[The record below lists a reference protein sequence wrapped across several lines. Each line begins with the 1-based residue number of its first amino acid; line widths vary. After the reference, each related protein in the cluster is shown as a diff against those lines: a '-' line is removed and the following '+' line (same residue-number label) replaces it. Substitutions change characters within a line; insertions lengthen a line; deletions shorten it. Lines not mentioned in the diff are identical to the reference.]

1 MTLQTIANKK
11 KRAIFSSSSSD
22 SEEVGVNGRSVA
34 GEQRRTQLEQLLNRR
49 KGLNHLAGNY
59 TSSDGNRRRT
69 RNSLSRAAAAAEIT
83 VGSGSEG
90 YLDKEE
96 DDGKSDDDTDNKAT
110 LVDSMDMRRSSSRR
124 RTRHSSGSSSLKA
137 VPGAIPNRHLK
148 KADVIFGLEQDD
160 ESIVDV
166 KRSSSFKKAS
176 TSRIFSL
183 ETEDA
188 EASDDAVIVSSKKIP
203 IPITEFTE
211 SEESEQDHAQ
221 NREIRKAN
229 LLRLQRKVT
238 GEPSTSSEEEND
250 EEEKEEEEE
259 EFDSDDAQLSIPK
272 ASSTPRGRVL
282 RSMGTEVEILSLP
295 SDSATTSDA
304 SSDSQ
309 EIVKKK
315 KRHKRKSR
323 SSSKRTSLIMD
334 EESDVLESNLEDMV
348 NTEDEWEDSTAGT
361 HLYCSICE
369 EFFGKDNFSMDQQKY
384 GGDDRFCLL
393 HTWAGGRVRAEDY
406 NEELDARVNRSKRLL
421 KSMEDRYQLNE
432 KTLGESDYESDG
444 FIVKELDE

>member
-1 MTLQTIANKK
+1 MKTIANKQ
-11 KRAIFSSSSSD
+11 KRAFFSSSSSD
-22 SEEVGVNGRSVA
+22 SEEANPNGRSVT
-34 GEQRRTQLEQLLNRR
+34 GEQRRTQLEQLLKR
-49 KGLNHLAGNY
+49 KRLNHSAGNY

-69 RNSLSRAAAAAEIT
+69 RNSLPRAAAAGEIT

-96 DDGKSDDDTDNKAT
+96 DDGESDDEEFETDNKAT

-137 VPGAIPNRHLK
+137 VPRAIRHHK
-148 KADVIFGLEQDD
+148 KAYVSFGLDKDD

-166 KRSSSFKKAS
+166 KRSSSLKKAP
-176 TSRIFSL
+176 TSRLLSS

-188 EASDDAVIVSSKKIP
+188 EASDDAVIISSKKIP

-221 NREIRKAN
+221 SRATRKAN

-238 GEPSTSSEEEND
+238 GEPPTSSEEENEND
-250 EEEKEEEEE
+250 EEVEEE
-259 EFDSDDAQLSIPK
+259 EFDSDDAQLAKPK

-295 SDSATTSDA
+295 SDSATPSDA

-309 EIVKKK
+309 EIVRKKK
-315 KRHKRKSR
+315 KRKRKSC
-323 SSSKRTSLIMD
+323 SSSKRKSLIVD
-334 EESDVLESNLEDMV
+334 DESDVLESNLEDIV

-361 HLYCSICE
+361 SLYCNICE
-369 EFFGKDNFSMDQQKY
+369 EFFGKDNFSMEQQKY

-393 HTWAGGRVRAEDY
+393 HTWAGGMVRAEDY
-406 NEELDARVNRSKRLL
+406 NDELDARVNRSKRWL

-444 FIVKELDE
+444 FIIKELDE